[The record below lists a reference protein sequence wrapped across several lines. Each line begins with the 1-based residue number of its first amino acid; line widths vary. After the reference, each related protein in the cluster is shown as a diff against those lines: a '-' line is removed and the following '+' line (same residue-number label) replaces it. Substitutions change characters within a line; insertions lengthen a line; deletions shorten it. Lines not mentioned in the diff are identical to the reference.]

1 MKLTSY
7 LLLSVLAQ
15 SFVSSGVCSD
25 PYEQN
30 DRRKVR
36 SSRNARPP
44 LPPIT
49 RKKTPKIVEQSNVVV
64 EEEVS
69 DARAAE
75 ILMHTAPRN
84 GIYLSKAAEQEYMR
98 SLSTAEVTAVLKFTQ
113 NLYRQKCIQTV
124 QDFSTRHPS
133 SMSTEELVA
142 GMQAMQ
148 FLVANK

>member
-15 SFVSSGVCSD
+15 SFVSSVVCSD

-36 SSRNARPP
+36 SSGNARPP

-49 RKKTPKIVEQSNVVV
+49 KKKSSGVVAQPNVVV
-64 EEEVS
+64 EEVVS

-75 ILMHTAPRN
+75 ILMH
-84 GIYLSKAAEQEYMR
+84 GESLSQEAKQEYMER
-98 SLSTAEVTAVLKFTQ
+98 LSTPEVKAVLKFTQ
-113 NLYRQKCIQTV
+113 NLYKQKCIQMA
-124 QDFSTRHPS
+124 QDFSNRDPS

-148 FLVANK
+148 FLAANK

>member
-7 LLLSVLAQ
+7 LLLGVIAQ

-25 PYEQN
+25 PYEQ
-30 DRRKVR
+30 DKTRKVR

-49 RKKTPKIVEQSNVVV
+49 RKKSSGVVAQPNIVV

-98 SLSTAEVTAVLKFTQ
+98 SLSTAEVKAVLELSQ
-113 NLYRQKCIQTV
+113 NLCKQKCIQKL
-124 QDFSTRHPS
+124 QDISNRDSS
-133 SMSTEELVA
+133 SMSNEELMA
-142 GMQAMQ
+142 GLLAAE
-148 FLVANK
+148 FLLANK